1 MPIAHYKKE
10 LKQETPL
17 KICYVSAGRANLIE
31 AHHWWK
37 AGSDDPSQVSLTF
50 SGQVEEAASIL
61 GAKLMMI
68 SDRGDNGV
76 LQEADTEIR
85 HLKKNEKTGL
95 SYYWEDL
102 RYCWKLLRFSKSF
115 DSDIVIIDSGVTQ
128 TFMMFMF
135 WMNRM
140 QVALILH
147 NSLWPNGF
155 APKTLRRRIVSYL
168 DGLFLRYGPCFILV
182 VSPIIER
189 QIMEVTHTKKYPI
202 FPIRAQFRRSFFT
215 NIAAPVWSDSTP
227 FEVMFVGR
235 VTRDKGALDLVK
247 IAALVEHSH
256 PGRVR
261 WTVCGDGPD
270 LQALHDAVGQHEL
283 ASIFEVKGRVQPAT
297 LKLLYDKIHACI
309 VPTRS
314 EFSEGLAMTAIESVL
329 AGRPLIT
336 NPVVP
341 ALEFV
346 REATIEVPTNDIAGY
361 ADAVVRLA
369 TEQSTYLRL
378 QAATKDAADQFYD
391 RNQGLT
397 AVLVSAIKSCRRLT
411 A

>member
-1 MPIAHYKKE
+1 MPITQYEKE
-10 LKQETPL
+10 VTQKTPL

-31 AHHWWK
+31 AHRWWT
-37 AGSDDPSQVSLTF
+37 AGADDPSQVSLTF
-50 SGQVEEAASIL
+50 SGQVEEAASVL
-61 GAKLMMI
+61 GAKLLMI
-68 SDRGDNGV
+68 SDRGDNGF

-85 HLKKNEKTGL
+85 HLKKSEKSGL
-95 SYYWEDL
+95 SFYWEDL
-102 RYCWKLLRFSKSF
+102 RYCWKLLRCSKSF
-115 DSDIVIIDSGVTQ
+115 KSDIVIVDSGVTQ
-128 TFMMFMF
+128 IFMMFMF
-135 WMNRM
+135 WMNRIN
-140 QVALILH
+140 VALILH

-155 APKTLRRRIVSYL
+155 APKTLTRRIVSYL
-168 DGLFLRYGPCFILV
+168 DGLFLRYGPRFILV

-189 QIMEVTHTKKYPI
+189 QILEVAQTKCYPI
-202 FPIRAQFRRSFFT
+202 LPIRAQFHRSFFA
-215 NIAAPVWSDSTP
+215 NIAKPIWSANDP
-227 FEVMFVGR
+227 FELMFVGR

-270 LQALHDAVGQHEL
+270 LEALRDAVAAEGL
-283 ASIFEVKGRVQPAT
+283 ASVFEVKGRVEPAA

-346 REATIEVPTNDIAGY
+346 REAAIEVPTNDIAGY

-378 QAATKDAADQFYD
+378 QAATKDAAVQFYD

-397 AVLVSAIKSCRRLT
+397 AVLVSAIQNYRR
-411 A
+411 